1 MGRHASGMATVI
13 TTSHLTKRYG
23 EAIAVNDLSFTV
35 PSGSVTGFLGPNGA
49 GKSTTMRMI
58 VGLDRPSGGRA
69 LIDGIRFQDLAM
81 PSRIVGTMLETG
93 SRQPRLSAH
102 AYLSW
107 QAHAARIPVS
117 RIDAVLEQTGLG
129 EAARKRVGDFSLGM
143 RQRLGIASALLG
155 DPAHLILDEPIN
167 GLDPQGVLW
176 ARSLFKGLA
185 QEGRTVF
192 ISSHLL
198 SEMEAVADRII
209 VIGQG
214 QLIAESSMPDL
225 QDQAGRNHVMAVSP
239 QADQLAQTLRKDGAR
254 VEWDTD
260 DRTRASLKI
269 YDRSASQVGD
279 LAATH
284 GITLHRLLMEHTTL
298 EQAFIDLTEGA
309 VEFAGT
315 GHESHAAARAAE
327 TGDAR

>member
-1 MGRHASGMATVI
+1 MI
-13 TTSHLTKRYG
+13 TTRRLTKRYG
-23 EAIAVNDLSFTV
+23 DAIAVDDLSFTV

-58 VGLDRPSGGRA
+58 VGLDRPSSGKA
-69 LIDGIRFQDLAM
+69 LIDGRRFQDLAM
-81 PSRIVGTMLETG
+81 PSRTVGSMLETG

-107 QAHAARIPVS
+107 QSHASRIPGS
-117 RIDAVLEQTGLG
+117 RIDEVLEQTGLS
-129 EAARKRVGDFSLGM
+129 EAARKKVGDFSLGM

-176 ARSLFKGLA
+176 ARSLFRGLA
-185 QEGRTVF
+185 KEGRTVF

-198 SEMEAVADRII
+198 SEMESVADRII

-214 QLIAESSMPDL
+214 RLIAESSMSDL
-225 QDQAGRNHVMAVSP
+225 QDHAGHNHVTVISP
-239 QADQLAQTLRKDGAR
+239 QADELAELLQEDGAR
-254 VEWDTD
+254 VEWDLD
-260 DRTRASLKI
+260 DQARSSLKI
-269 YDRSASQVGD
+269 YERSASQIGE

-284 GITLHRLLMEHTTL
+284 RITLHQLFPEHTTL

-309 VEFAGT
+309 VEFAGI
-315 GHESHAAARAAE
+315 GHESPVAAREVEAR
-327 TGDAR
+327 DAR